1 MAIDQRSEP
10 RAEAARRTVGGNSIT
25 DWGRLQ
31 SATVRRIVRPST
43 EVELQQVVREAAQSG
58 TAVATRG
65 VAHSAGGQSFCD
77 DAVVV
82 DMTGLSRV
90 LSLDEAGKT
99 IRVQAG
105 ADWGILSQVLEPKRL
120 AVTTKQEFQIF
131 TLGGSLAANVHGKTI
146 DYGPLIES
154 VESVRLLKADG
165 EIISVSRV
173 ENAELFPAV
182 IGGYGLLGIV
192 TDATLKLVAE
202 RPVEKAEVVLM
213 DRDSL
218 LEAYLGRVGQ
228 PPRRIPLCYGFF
240 DATCQRGYF
249 VTYKYAEVPA
259 DVPLESL
266 KRDEPNP
273 LAFDFLIGLER
284 WVGPVRRRSFDLMW
298 ATSGKPEVTTRSR
311 RLLLWDKPPR
321 AFQGTLLQKYFVPAP
336 AFAEFARRAGMILG
350 KYGDE
355 LPVFTNHFRFV
366 PGNEEALLPFAP
378 QDSICLIPCYLA
390 RKGSAA
396 WVAALERATG
406 ELVDA
411 ALELGG
417 RQYLAFD
424 SIASPEQFQR
434 GYPRAGEFFELK
446 RQHDPGGL
454 FRNRIYEKYS

>member
-1 MAIDQRSEP
+1 MAIDQRSDP
-10 RAEAARRTVGGNSIT
+10 RAEAAQRTIGGSPIT

-31 SATVRRIVRPST
+31 SAKVRRIVRPST
-43 EVELQQVVREAAQSG
+43 EVELQQLVREAARSG

-82 DMTGLSRV
+82 DMTGLDRV
-90 LSLDEAGKT
+90 LSLDEAGQT

-105 ADWGILSQVLEPKRL
+105 ANWGTLSRVLEPKRL
-120 AVTTKQEFQIF
+120 AVTTKQEFQLF

-154 VESVRLLKADG
+154 VESVRLLRSDG
-165 EIISVSRV
+165 ELITVSRT

-192 TDATLKLVAE
+192 TDVTLRLVAE

-213 DRDSL
+213 DRDPL
-218 LEAYLGRVGQ
+218 LKAYLDRVGQ
-228 PPRRIPLCYGFF
+228 PPRQLPLCYGFF
-240 DATCQRGYF
+240 DAQCQRGYF
-249 VTYKYAEVPA
+249 VTYKYADLPA
-259 DVPLESL
+259 DTPLESL
-266 KRDEPNP
+266 RRDEPNP
-273 LAFDFLIGLER
+273 LAFDLLIWLER
-284 WVGPVRRRSFDLMW
+284 WLGPVRRRSFDLQW

-311 RLLLWDKPPR
+311 RLLLWDNPPR
-321 AFQGTLLQKYFVPAP
+321 AFQGALLQKYFVPAP
-336 AFAEFARRAGMILG
+336 TFAEFARRAGMILG

-424 SIASPEQFQR
+424 IIASREQFHR
-434 GYPRAGEFFELK
+434 AYPRAGEFFALK
-446 RQHDPGGL
+446 RQHDPDAL
-454 FRNRIYEKYS
+454 FRNRLFEKYS

>member
-1 MAIDQRSEP
+1 MIDQRIEP
-10 RAEAARRTVGGNSIT
+10 RTKAAGRTTGERRIT

-31 SATVRRIVRPST
+31 SAMVRGKVRPGT
-43 EVELQQVVREAAQSG
+43 EVELQQLVHQAAQNG
-58 TAVATRG
+58 TRVSTRG

-77 DAVVV
+77 DAIVV
-82 DMTGLSRV
+82 DMTGLDRV
-90 LSLDEAGKT
+90 LFLDETAKT

-105 ADWGILSQVLEPKRL
+105 ADWGILSRVLEPKRL

-131 TLGGSLAANVHGKTI
+131 TVGGSLAANVHGKTI

-154 VESVRLLKADG
+154 VESLRLLKADG
-165 EIISVSRV
+165 EIISVSRS
-173 ENAELFPAV
+173 ENAKLFPAV

-192 TDATLKLVAE
+192 TDVTLRLVAE

-213 DRDSL
+213 NRDPL

-228 PPRRIPLCYGFF
+228 PPRSLPLCYGFF
-240 DATCQRGYF
+240 DARCQRGYF
-249 VTYKYAEVPA
+249 VTYEYANLAA

-273 LAFDFLIGLER
+273 IAFDFLIWLQR
-284 WVGPVRRRSFDLMW
+284 WSGFVRRRAFDLMW

-311 RLLLWDKPPR
+311 RLLLWDNPPR
-321 AFQGTLLQKYFVPAP
+321 AFQGALLQKYFVPAR
-336 AFAEFARRAGMILG
+336 AFAEFARRAGVILG

-366 PGNEEALLPFAP
+366 PGSDEALLPFAP
-378 QDSICLIPCYLA
+378 EDSICLIPCYLA

-406 ELVDA
+406 ELLDA
-411 ALELGG
+411 ALDLGG

-424 SIASPEQFQR
+424 IIASREQFHR
-434 GYPRAGEFFELK
+434 AYPRAGAFFDLK
-446 RQHDPGGL
+446 RQHDPGEL
-454 FRNRIYEKYS
+454 FSNRLYEKYS